1 MIIKYKKGDVVWID
15 LKTNDYNYLN
25 GTYASSI
32 EYVGLARIVYSVY
45 SSLGTSSDIE
55 VEVVGR
61 AKKFPAVVFDK
72 EFYWVKRFRVFERAI
87 KHKLRSE

>member
-1 MIIKYKKGDVVWID
+1 MSVKHKKGDVVWID

-32 EYVGLARIVYSVY
+32 EYVGLARIVYS
-45 SSLGTSSDIE
+45 SLGTSSDIE
-55 VEVVGR
+55 VEVAGR
-61 AKKFPAVVFDK
+61 AKKFPVVVFDK
-72 EFYWVKRFRVFERAI
+72 EFYWVKRFRVFEWAI